1 MECKKENKVAVRDYE
16 YILFDLDGTLT
27 DPKEGIT
34 KSVAYALEYFGIE
47 VENLDSLCKF
57 IGPPLKESFEK
68 YFGIDVDIGVEKY
81 RERFCETGLYENV
94 EYEGIAELLSTLKDN
109 GKTLMIATSKPH
121 IYASKILEHFDL
133 IKYFSFVSGSEMDGV
148 RTDKAE
154 VIAYALNENGIE
166 DRFKVLMI
174 GDREHDII
182 GANKNGVDSVGV
194 LYGYGCREEFE
205 ENHAAYIVETVE
217 ELKKLLLG

>member
-1 MECKKENKVAVRDYE
+1 MECKKENKVAARDYE

-68 YFGIDVDIGVEKY
+68 YFGIDGNIGVEKY

-148 RTDKAE
+148 RTDKA
-154 VIAYALNENGIE
+154 
-166 DRFKVLMI
+166 
-174 GDREHDII
+174 
-182 GANKNGVDSVGV
+182 
-194 LYGYGCREEFE
+194 
-205 ENHAAYIVETVE
+205 
-217 ELKKLLLG
+217 